1 MLMDEKSARRKARRL
16 KEKHPDHLP
25 IIIITN
31 IKMEQYKF
39 LPHKDSTLAQ
49 LLSILRGYMVKL
61 KSTQG
66 VIMTVNN
73 TLPSLSTTVGELY
86 KEYASTDEYLHICLT
101 VENMFG

>member
-16 KEKHPDHLP
+16 KERHPDHLP
-25 IIIITN
+25 VVIVTN

-49 LLSILRGYMVKL
+49 LLFTLRGYMKKL

-73 TLPSLSTTVGELY
+73 VLPPLTTTVEELY
-86 KEYASTDEYLHICLT
+86 KQHALSDEYLHICLT